1 MTDPVLDGI
10 VKEMQNTSAKT
21 WGYSQTNSLALR
33 MSLKRAFGDSQAKP
47 SSPATTGTP
56 AVQQASL
63 GSASTETL
71 AVKAP
76 SPDTAKTETPVV
88 QAPLPGTEDGS
99 LVTPVVHADKKMDL
113 EAELKAF
120 KKRELEAA
128 AEPASK
134 RRKVG
139 FQNSAALLECLYPLV
154 DSRWFVLAA
163 TMGSWAKMPE
173 KRFGVR
179 LGDQEDI
186 FEYRRRRFREGLEGC
201 FAKTRNINVHYNKQL
216 HFQAHAETNTQCR
229 RSRTTKCTLERSRNM
244 MNSRTLVQSWSLAAK
259 RLKRAWLV
267 AVFSV
272 LCRRVSFCF
281 FLALQATMGL
291 VIFVGRM

>member
-10 VKEMQNTSAKT
+10 VEELKNTSAKT
-21 WGYSQTNSLALR
+21 WDYSQTNSLALR

-154 DSRWFVLAA
+154 DSRWFVLGA

-173 KRFGVR
+173 KD
-179 LGDQEDI
+179 LEYDSETKKIYLNIGDADSEKVWKDVLQKQETTMYITTNNCTSKRMQKQTHNAGD
-186 FEYRRRRFREGLEGC
+186 REQ
-201 FAKTRNINVHYNKQL
+201 RSVHWRG
-216 HFQAHAETNTQCR
+216 H
-229 RSRTTKCTLERSRNM
+229 
-244 MNSRTLVQSWSLAAK
+244 
-259 RLKRAWLV
+259 
-267 AVFSV
+267 
-272 LCRRVSFCF
+272 
-281 FLALQATMGL
+281 G
-291 VIFVGRM
+291 I

>member
-21 WGYSQTNSLALR
+21 WDYSQTNSLALR

-88 QAPLPGTEDGS
+88 QAPSPDTAKIE
-99 LVTPVVHADKKMDL
+99 TPVVHADKKMDL
-113 EAELKAF
+113 EAELEAF
-120 KKRELEAA
+120 KKRDLEAA

-134 RRKVG
+134 RRKVA

-154 DSRWFVLAA
+154 DSRWFVLGA

-173 KRFGVR
+173 KD
-179 LGDQEDI
+179 LEYDSETKKIYLNIGDADSEKVWKDVLQKQETSMYITTNNCTSKRMQKQTHNAGD
-186 FEYRRRRFREGLEGC
+186 REQ
-201 FAKTRNINVHYNKQL
+201 RSVHWRG
-216 HFQAHAETNTQCR
+216 H
-229 RSRTTKCTLERSRNM
+229 
-244 MNSRTLVQSWSLAAK
+244 
-259 RLKRAWLV
+259 
-267 AVFSV
+267 
-272 LCRRVSFCF
+272 
-281 FLALQATMGL
+281 G
-291 VIFVGRM
+291 I